1 MTETSSLVG
10 RLLLAMPGI
19 GDPRFE
25 QAVILVCAH
34 DVDHAMGIRLNEAA
48 EDLPLGLLFERLGVE
63 GRPVDPAQAVLAGGP
78 VEQERGFVLHT
89 DDHFDRNAS
98 LADGEGLAITATRDV
113 LKAMTDPSTAPR
125 RSVLALGYA
134 GWGEGQLDEELREN
148 VWLTADADDDIL
160 FDQDHDTKWARAI
173 ARIGVDVA
181 HLSGQAG
188 TA

>member
-1 MTETSSLVG
+1 M
-10 RLLLAMPGI
+10 
-19 GDPRFE
+19 
-25 QAVILVCAH
+25 
-34 DVDHAMGIRLNEAA
+34 
-48 EDLPLGLLFERLGVE
+48 
-63 GRPVDPAQAVLAGGP
+63 
-78 VEQERGFVLHT
+78 
-89 DDHFDRNAS
+89 
-98 LADGEGLAITATRDV
+98 RDV

>member
-1 MTETSSLVG
+1 M
-10 RLLLAMPGI
+10 
-19 GDPRFE
+19 
-25 QAVILVCAH
+25 
-34 DVDHAMGIRLNEAA
+34 
-48 EDLPLGLLFERLGVE
+48 E

-98 LADGEGLAITATRDV
+98 LAVGEGLAITATRDV

>member
-1 MTETSSLVG
+1 
-10 RLLLAMPGI
+10 MPGI

-34 DVDHAMGIRLNEAA
+34 DTDHAMGIRLNEAA
-48 EDLPLGLLFERLGVE
+48 EDLPLGVLFERLGVE
-63 GRPVDPAQAVLAGGP
+63 GAPVDPAQAVLAGGP

-89 DDHFDRNAS
+89 DDCFDDDAS
-98 LADGEGLAITATRDV
+98 LHVGDGLAITATRDV
-113 LKAMTDPSTAPR
+113 LKAMTNPATAPR

-160 FDQDHDTKWARAI
+160 FDQDHETKWARAI